1 MTTAAALTA
10 PTLDEIRTT
19 APQVPTTL
27 EQTGLTTDMIE
38 QLLVK
43 TLYGGELTGLMLAE
57 RLRLPFTIIEPIIE
71 RIRIERLIE
80 VRGGTSTASYRYT
93 PTDLGRERAQQY
105 LAINQYTGAAPVPL
119 ATYVAQMRALAA
131 SRGYIDRE
139 RLRKGFAHLIVPDAV
154 LEQLGPAANA
164 NKAIFLYGP
173 PGNGKTVLAEG
184 LSRTLGGDMYMP
196 YAIEI
201 EGHIITM
208 YDPIS
213 HEALDADVTDATSI
227 IAAAP
232 RDRRWVR
239 IRRPVVIVGGELTL
253 DMLDLTFNPLAKFY
267 DAPLQLKAN
276 GGIFLVD
283 DFGRQRMRPE
293 DLLNRWIVP
302 LESRV
307 DYLTLH
313 TGKKFQVPFDVLT
326 VFDEPR
332 PRLAGGRSV
341 PSPYSLQDRDS
352 GSVDRRLHA
361 YPRAQLPAS
370 RSALPSRDG
379 GVPATTALH
388 ADQPTAARMSSPRPA
403 RSGHGALPLP
413 WYRAGAQP
421 RDARRGVR
429 GLLPRRQSVR
439 AGTRQSSYTT
449 KAGSAGRGEVMTAPR
464 MALVNQRTDESLAD
478 RIEVAVTR
486 NDRRKGLLGRDV
498 FETSSAL
505 IIAPCFSIHTM
516 FMRFDIDAV
525 FVDDDGRAVKVVQG
539 MGPWRIAVQPF
550 AHAVV
555 ELPAGSL
562 RERPVDV
569 GDRLYL
575 VNSSG
580 ERVGLSVSDLRGR
593 VC

>member
-1 MTTAAALTA
+1 MTTATTA
-10 PTLDEIRTT
+10 TLDDIRTT
-19 APQVPTTL
+19 APHVPTTL
-27 EQTGLTTDMIE
+27 EATGLTTDMVE

-43 TLYGGELTGLMLAE
+43 TLYSGELTGLMLAE

-71 RIRIERLIE
+71 RIRGERLLE
-80 VRGGTSTASYRYT
+80 VRGGTTTASYRYVL
-93 PTDLGRERAQQY
+93 TDLGRDRAQQY

-139 RLRKGFAHLIVPDAV
+139 RLRRGFAHLIVSEHI

-213 HEALDADVTDATSI
+213 HEALDADAPDASSI

-326 VFDEPR
+326 VFATNLDPAALADEAFLRRIPYKIAIQDPSIEDFTRILELNCRRRDLRFHPVMAAYLQRRHYLPINRPLRACHPR
-332 PRLAGGRSV
+332 DLLDQV
-341 PSPYSLQDRDS
+341 
-352 GSVDRRLHA
+352 
-361 YPRAQLPAS
+361 
-370 RSALPSRDG
+370 
-379 GVPATTALH
+379 TALCRYQGIEPILSREMLD
-388 ADQPTAARMSSPRPA
+388 AACNAYFLDDKVSQPEPA
-403 RSGHGALPLP
+403 K
-413 WYRAGAQP
+413 
-421 RDARRGVR
+421 VR
-429 GLLPRRQSVR
+429 
-439 AGTRQSSYTT
+439 T
-449 KAGSAGRGEVMTAPR
+449 
-464 MALVNQRTDESLAD
+464 
-478 RIEVAVTR
+478 
-486 NDRRKGLLGRDV
+486 RRKRG
-498 FETSSAL
+498 
-505 IIAPCFSIHTM
+505 AP
-516 FMRFDIDAV
+516 V
-525 FVDDDGRAVKVVQG
+525 EVK
-539 MGPWRIAVQPF
+539 
-550 AHAVV
+550 
-555 ELPAGSL
+555 
-562 RERPVDV
+562 
-569 GDRLYL
+569 
-575 VNSSG
+575 
-580 ERVGLSVSDLRGR
+580 
-593 VC
+593 